1 MFCLFSRLI
10 DGWCRFAHLAGV
22 TLGEQELEEQLD
34 TCLEA
39 VELDYLLTRC
49 CCCCLSSHRVPLEDC
64 TGRLTLHSATQ
75 FKASHA
81 CPVSLLHMR
90 SLPANKLL
98 TKPLLHVW
106 CVGARDGIRCRIGL
120 RL

>member
-1 MFCLFSRLI
+1 M
-10 DGWCRFAHLAGV
+10 AGV

-49 CCCCLSSHRVPLEDC
+49 CCCVQSHHLLLEDC
-64 TGRLTLHSATQ
+64 TGRLALHSATQ
-75 FKASHA
+75 SAASHA
-81 CPVSLLHMR
+81 CPVNLLDMR
-90 SLPANKLL
+90 SLPESKLL
-98 TKPLLHVW
+98 TQYVW
-106 CVGARDGIRCRIGL
+106 CVGARDGIRYRTGL